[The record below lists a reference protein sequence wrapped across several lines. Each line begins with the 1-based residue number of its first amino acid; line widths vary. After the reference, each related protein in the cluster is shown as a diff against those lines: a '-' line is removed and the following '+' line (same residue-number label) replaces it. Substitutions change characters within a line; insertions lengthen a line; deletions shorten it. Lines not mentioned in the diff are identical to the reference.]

1 MADANRVYQF
11 IKTYAEEHS
20 VSLPGRIPG
29 FKRDDMLLPPSSTL
43 RAKCIDTYVP
53 AVKLQVQVLCFLK
66 YMLTDVLQISKDAFF
81 SFFFFL
87 FNRFNFFAEMYSPS
101 GKRNAELFC
110 SSFFCLVLVDFV
122 FLAAVCLGLLCTI
135 LKPFTAFSEHF
146 LTECRTLHLHLSIQR
161 LRIGLCHSVND
172 PVMIWFMSLSFS
184 HHSLIFFI
192 FFKGSCAVA
201 LSTFRK
207 FWSAHLPLLWLLALW
222 QICLGFANTAIAGS
236 SGVRISATRR
246 RTNYWR
252 LNVCTWVAWR
262 RRGISTKP
270 WLQAVVEQLQIQ
282 GLGQNKPCKRPT
294 AHYSF
299 DFAQQAHF

>member
-1 MADANRVYQF
+1 
-11 IKTYAEEHS
+11 
-20 VSLPGRIPG
+20 
-29 FKRDDMLLPPSSTL
+29 MLLPPSSTL

-66 YMLTDVLQISKDAFF
+66 YMLTDVLQISQDAFF
-81 SFFFFL
+81 SFLFL

-184 HHSLIFFI
+184 HHSLIFCLVFLRKLCCCSVNIPEVLECTSSFVVAARPMTDLSWICQHSNCRI
-192 FFKGSCAVA
+192 F
-201 LSTFRK
+201 R
-207 FWSAHLPLLWLLALW
+207 SANLCDEEKDELLTAQRLHL
-222 QICLGFANTAIAGS
+222 
-236 SGVRISATRR
+236 SGVEKERDLYKTM
-246 RTNYWR
+246 
-252 LNVCTWVAWR
+252 
-262 RRGISTKP
+262 
-270 WLQAVVEQLQIQ
+270 
-282 GLGQNKPCKRPT
+282 T
-294 AHYSF
+294 AGCG
-299 DFAQQAHF
+299 